1 MKKHIYSSLF
11 AVTLLAGAPL
21 AASAQINGGYFR
33 ETVQRGAAAEA
44 DMRISVDAA
53 LGTSTGI
60 SVRAR
65 ATSTGQATG
74 RRTATSTPMREG
86 AVNAQVAET
95 ARLEKRAEIEAR
107 IAAKKLAITNEMFTR
122 IADRIARAAKRLED
136 AATRLA
142 DTATLLRTRSEA
154 LEAQDVDMSAV
165 NGILDAADK
174 RIATLRVSLVDLAE
188 DGELAAASTTPAAA
202 WVEAREDFTAVITEV
217 HDIRALLHDVVA
229 AIKEAVRV
237 LGERGVSAA
246 VSADAAGEANGTTTV
261 EATIT
266 SE

>member
-1 MKKHIYSSLF
+1 MHHNVFERVRKRTCAHCAFLHGAYNGEMKKHIYSSLF

-21 AASAQINGGYFR
+21 AASAQINGGYF
-33 ETVQRGAAAEA
+33 
-44 DMRISVDAA
+44 
-53 LGTSTGI
+53 
-60 SVRAR
+60 R

>member
-1 MKKHIYSSLF
+1 
-11 AVTLLAGAPL
+11 
-21 AASAQINGGYFR
+21 
-33 ETVQRGAAAEA
+33 
-44 DMRISVDAA
+44 
-53 LGTSTGI
+53 
-60 SVRAR
+60 
-65 ATSTGQATG
+65 
-74 RRTATSTPMREG
+74 MREG

-202 WVEAREDFTAVITEV
+202 WVEAPPRFHAGRFLGGEN
-217 HDIRALLHDVVA
+217 RPLLLD
-229 AIKEAVRV
+229 
-237 LGERGVSAA
+237 G
-246 VSADAAGEANGTTTV
+246 
-261 EATIT
+261 
-266 SE
+266 